1 VFKTVFIFS
10 FLLLI
15 FILWPSEEE
24 ETKLLPSNRL
34 VAVSSDNYTTQ
45 VTDNELIITDEIFT
59 PSKTSVE
66 LKVQPETDFVGTQDS
81 ILDDVVSN
89 ENFENNNGYISPK
102 MRQPGNLGGPPSAE
116 MVFSSQGK
124 DL

>member
-1 VFKTVFIFS
+1 MFKTVFIFS

-34 VAVSSDNYTTQ
+34 VAVSSDNFTTQ
-45 VTDNELIITDEIFT
+45 VTDNELIITDEIFA

-66 LKVQPETDFVGTQDS
+66 LKDQPETDFVGTQDS

-89 ENFENNNGYISPK
+89 ENFENNNGYISPE
-102 MRQPGNLGGPPSAE
+102 MRQPNNLGGPPSAE
-116 MVFSSQGK
+116 MVFSSSGK